1 MQAEKT
7 GRYAASISA
16 GDDMQTFEAMM
27 SFLVFTSIM
36 LAVLEN
42 PGDQGGI
49 DDSLLRL
56 QLAEDAWRV
65 MYLRGD
71 FRDFNGAGNG
81 RIRNDMEAIS
91 RETGLCVFLM
101 GSSNYTS
108 CRGGERHE
116 ITASIRRT
124 VVSGNAPRSMAFSL
138 GK

>member
-1 MQAEKT
+1 
-7 GRYAASISA
+7 
-16 GDDMQTFEAMM
+16 MQTFEALM

-36 LAVLEN
+36 LAAAEYAGA
-42 PGDQGGI
+42 PRGI

-71 FRDFNGAGNG
+71 FRDFGSAGSG
-81 RIRNDMEAIS
+81 RMRADMETITN
-91 RETGLCVFLM
+91 ETGLCVFLM

-116 ITASIRRT
+116 MTASIHRVLIT
-124 VVSGNAPRSMAFSL
+124 GSTPRPVTFSL

>member
-1 MQAEKT
+1 
-7 GRYAASISA
+7 
-16 GDDMQTFEAMM
+16 MQTFEAMM

-36 LAVLEN
+36 LAAF
-42 PGDQGGI
+42 GDHGGERGI

-65 MYLRGD
+65 MYLRND
-71 FRDFNGAGNG
+71 FRDFNGAGNA
-81 RIRNDMEAIS
+81 RIRGDMESIS

-124 VVSGNAPRSMAFSL
+124 AVIGNSHRTMTFSL